1 MRPRLL
7 AASAA
12 FVIAGA
18 IALPTAASAFEI
30 DFQVP
35 VRTRNLAD
43 IASHVV
49 VTCGSFNGT
58 AFVNSQ
64 TTVVALGDTVPKG
77 YSGIVSVVVSW
88 PGQTVPTGRYRC
100 NLAIRAPSHVVGAGS
115 GFDLRVGEKKVG
127 SLPGRPGTVV
137 SQDRQVAMIE
147 GNFSELRTQ
156 PLADKVQGN
165 KRLPNVPAAK

>member
-1 MRPRLL
+1 MRTRV
-7 AASAA
+7 SALGVA
-12 FVIAGA
+12 FVTSGA
-18 IALPTAASAFEI
+18 IALPSVANAIEI

-35 VRTRNLAD
+35 VRARNLAD
-43 IASHVV
+43 ITSHVV
-49 VTCGSFNGT
+49 VTCGSFNGS

-77 YSGIVSVVVSW
+77 YSGIVNVVVSW
-88 PGQTVPTGRYRC
+88 PGETVPTGRYRC
-100 NLAIRAPSHVVGAGS
+100 NLAIRAPSHVVGAVS
-115 GFDLRVGEKKVG
+115 SSTVRIGEKNMG

-137 SQDRQVAMIE
+137 SQDRQVAVIE

-156 PLADKVQGN
+156 ALGDKVQGN